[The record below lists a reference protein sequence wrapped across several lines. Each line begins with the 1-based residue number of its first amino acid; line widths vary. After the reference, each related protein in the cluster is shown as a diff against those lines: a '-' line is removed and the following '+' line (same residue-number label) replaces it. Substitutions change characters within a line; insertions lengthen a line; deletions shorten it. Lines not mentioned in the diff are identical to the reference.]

1 MNRPNLEVRK
11 ITPSNARPWEPPR
24 GASSSALV
32 DSTSGSSVRLRTDL
46 TVFRD
51 NHRLLAL
58 FSMEDDELNASIYG
72 RDAPL
77 WREDVVEIFLQPG
90 EAGVYYE
97 FEASPNGSL
106 FDARV
111 VFPGPTR
118 ETMSVDV
125 GWDCAG
131 FSSTIRRVFDP
142 AGEGTLEILIGIPFS
157 CLGVSSPRRG
167 ETWRANFYRIDRS
180 SRGEMYAAWSP
191 TLRPDPDFHVPA
203 RFGTLVFV

>member
-1 MNRPNLEVRK
+1 MSLPNLEVRT
-11 ITPSNARPWEPPR
+11 ITSSNARPWEPPY
-24 GASSSALV
+24 GASSVALV
-32 DSTSGSSVRLRTDL
+32 DSTTGSSGRLRTDL

-51 NHRLLAL
+51 SHRLLAL
-58 FSMEDDELNASIYG
+58 FSMEDDELHASIYG

-125 GWDCAG
+125 GWDCTG
-131 FSSTIRRVFDP
+131 FTSMIRRVSNP
-142 AGEGTLEILIGIPFS
+142 SGEGTLEVLIGIPFS
-157 CLGVSSPRRG
+157 CLDVSSPRSG
-167 ETWRANFYRIDRS
+167 ERWRANFYRIDRS
-180 SRGEMYAAWSP
+180 SHGDMYAAWSP
-191 TLRPDPDFHVPA
+191 TLTPDPDFHVPA